1 MMSAEAVS
9 EGSSGRFEGGVF
21 YGLLGAKYIK
31 MMAIIA
37 L

>member
-9 EGSSGRFEGGVF
+9 EGSSGRFEGVF
-21 YGLLGAKYIK
+21 CGLPGAKYIK

>member
-1 MMSAEAVS
+1 MSAETVS
-9 EGSSGRFEGGVF
+9 EGPSGRFEGVF
-21 YGLLGAKYIK
+21 YGLPGAIYIK